1 MCSQNAGNA
10 ISETQILKISSYL
23 RYLPHTF
30 GDRILSWGEGKE
42 NGPFGSF
49 VRRSHTML
57 GGEGK
62 ENGAFG
68 SFVRR
73 SHTMLGGGGQGK
85 WGLWQFCSAIAYNAG
100 GGEGKE
106 NGAFGSFVRRSHTM
120 LGGGGQGKWGL
131 WQFCPTT
138 EESLKNALVKGWVN
152 EKQNNSRVAW

>member
-23 RYLPHTF
+23 RYLLHTF

-57 GGEGK
+57 GGGGGGGK

-68 SFVRR
+68 SFV
-73 SHTMLGGGGQGK
+73 
-85 WGLWQFCSAIAYNAG
+85 
-100 GGEGKE
+100 
-106 NGAFGSFVRRSHTM
+106 
-120 LGGGGQGKWGL
+120 
-131 WQFCPTT
+131 PP
-138 EESLKNALVKGWVN
+138 LKNP
-152 EKQNNSRVAW
+152 